1 MRGVALYIRSQTDRR
16 LDRHLRDV
24 SIIGIGQ
31 TPVGEH
37 WDKPLR
43 VLGTEAVRAA
53 LADAGVECPEAL
65 YVGNMLS
72 GQLLGQ
78 ENVGALIADHAG
90 LSGIEAY
97 KIEAACASGA
107 AAFRT
112 AYMAV
117 ASGLCDVVV
126 ACGVEKMT
134 DTLTD
139 ETTGALVAAAD
150 AEFEGEHGL
159 SFVGIN
165 ALLMQRYLYE
175 HGYDRQDFSGFA
187 INAHRNAANNPNA
200 MFRKKI
206 SAEAFAR
213 AKIIAEPVSLL
224 DSSGIGDGA
233 AAAVLAS
240 ADWARAHGK
249 RQVRVAAS
257 AAATDA
263 VALHDRDDLLFL
275 RAAWLS
281 ARKAYAQAGVSPK
294 DIDFFELHD
303 AFTIMSALSLEA
315 TGFAERG
322 QGVRLA
328 MEDAIALN
336 GRIPICTMGGL
347 KARGHPVGATGM
359 YQIVEAAQ
367 QLLGAAGAN
376 QLPNCRLGMTQNIGG
391 SGATV
396 VTHILERAG

>member
-1 MRGVALYIRSQTDRR
+1 V
-16 LDRHLRDV
+16 
-24 SIIGIGQ
+24 IGIGQ

-43 VLGTEAVRAA
+43 VLGAEAVLAA
-53 LADAGVECPEAL
+53 LQDAQVPCPDAL

-72 GQLLGQ
+72 GQLLNQ

-97 KIEAACASGA
+97 KVEAACASGA

-117 ASGLCDVVV
+117 ASGLVEVAV

-139 ETTGALVAAAD
+139 ETTEALMAAGD
-150 AEFEGEHGL
+150 AEYEGEHGL
-159 SFVGIN
+159 SFVAIN

-175 HGYDRQDFSGFA
+175 YGYQRQDFAGFA
-187 INAHRNAANNPNA
+187 INAHRNAVNNPNA
-200 MFRKKI
+200 MFPKKMTP
-206 SAEAFAR
+206 EAFAK
-213 AKIIAEPVSLL
+213 AKMICEPVSLL

-233 AAAVLAS
+233 AAAVLVSKA
-240 ADWARAHGK
+240 WARSHGL
-249 RQVRVAAS
+249 RQVRVRAS
-257 AAATDA
+257 AVGTDA
-263 VALHDRDDLLFL
+263 VALHDRSDLLFL
-275 RAAWLS
+275 RAAYLS
-281 ARKAYAQAGVSPK
+281 ARRAYAQAGVGPQ
-294 DIDFFELHD
+294 DIDLFELHD

-315 TGFAERG
+315 AGFAERG
-322 QGVRLA
+322 KGVRLA
-328 MEDAIALN
+328 LKDEIALN

-359 YQIVEAAQ
+359 YQIVEAVQ
-367 QLLGAAGAN
+367 QLRGEAGAN
-376 QLPNCRLGMTQNIGG
+376 QVADCRLGMTQNIGG

-396 VTHILERAG
+396 VTHIFERVEPA